1 MLKLDAEILTIGDE
15 LNRGEIVDTNSAWL
29 AEELTRLGAHVRWR
43 TSVTDDVGDMEDA
56 IRRAAGRARLVV
68 STGGLGPT
76 DDDRTVDVVSSLLGV
91 PSVNEPAHEQ
101 KLRERAAVR
110 SFLLTPNNL
119 RQIRI
124 PSGAR
129 VLGNEKGMAPGF
141 LVSVGKADL
150 ICMPGVPREMKGIW
164 VDFAVAEVT
173 ALLGS
178 GPATAKRIWRAFGLG
193 ESHVDHRLSGLLD
206 GVADAT
212 LHFRIAYPETLVTV
226 VVRRDSAELAT
237 EVLEGLDI
245 AVRERLGNHVYATG
259 DQTLAAAL
267 GARLQARGETIA
279 VAESCTGGMLGQYL
293 TTVPG
298 SSAWFPGGII
308 SYANQAKEALLGV
321 QSSTLAAHGAVS
333 EAVVLEMAAGARARL
348 GATWGV
354 AISGVA
360 GPGGGTV
367 DKPVGTVW
375 LALVGESVQKTHKLV
390 WPTERELVRM
400 MGAFAAMHLVWKS
413 LTQ

>member
-43 TSVTDDVGDMEDA
+43 TSVTDDAGDMEEA
-56 IRRAAGRARLVV
+56 LRRAAGRARLVV

-76 DDDRTVDVVSSLLGV
+76 DDDRTVDVVSSVLGV
-91 PSVNEPAHEQ
+91 VPVNEPAHEQ
-101 KLRERAAVR
+101 KLVARAAAR
-110 SFLLTPNNL
+110 NFQLTPNNL
-119 RQIRI
+119 RQVRV
-124 PSGAR
+124 PSGAK

-141 LVSVGKADL
+141 LVELGGAAM
-150 ICMPGVPREMKGIW
+150 IFMPGVPREMKGIW
-164 VDFAVAEVT
+164 SDFAVAEVA
-173 ALLGS
+173 ALVGP
-178 GPATAKRIWRAFGLG
+178 GPATAKRLWRAFGLG

-226 VVRRDSAELAT
+226 VVRRPSLEEASA
-237 EVLEGLDI
+237 VLDGLDE
-245 AVRERLGNHVYATG
+245 AVRARLGDHVYATG
-259 DQTLAAAL
+259 DETLAAAL
-267 GARLQARGETIA
+267 GARLLLRGETIA

-308 SYANQAKEALLGV
+308 SYANEAKEALLGV
-321 QSSTLAAHGAVS
+321 RSATLAAHGAVS
-333 EAVVLEMAAGARARL
+333 EAVVLEMAAGVRERL
-348 GATWGV
+348 GSTWGV

-360 GPGGGTV
+360 GPGGGT
-367 DKPVGTVW
+367 DEKPVGTVW
-375 LALVGESVQKTHKLV
+375 LALVGPSKRETRKLL
-390 WPTERELVRM
+390 WPTDRELVRM
-400 MGAFAAMHLVWKS
+400 MGAFAAMHLAWKS
-413 LTQ
+413 LTP